1 MPVYDPYDFTQL
13 SATEIIALTCRR
25 LREYR
30 LRLGLTQKQLAEMTG
45 LRKVTISRIERGV
58 TDDMSMRTFLLLLKV
73 LGNIRD
79 FETLLPELPE
89 SPYGRNA
96 PAPPPGGAP
105 LCVATGRRGRRPLRP
120 SLTH

>member
-13 SATEIIALTCRR
+13 SATAIIALTCRR

-30 LRLGLTQKQLAEMTG
+30 LRQGRTQKQLAEMTG

-89 SPYGRNA
+89 SPYGRKA
-96 PAPPPGGAP
+96 PTPRQR
-105 LCVATGRRGRRPLRP
+105 VRNK
-120 SLTH
+120 